1 MNKHQR
7 IHYVVFALLLSFC
20 CVKVYAQGELVTVHL
35 KNASLKEVFNVIE
48 KQTSY
53 HFSYRNVVIDDKKDI
68 TVAKSKVTVA
78 ELLDDVLPQKNLGYN
93 IISSKSIVVW
103 DKKAAPAEKRK
114 VTGVVKDASGEP
126 VIGANVLIKGKS
138 VGTITDINGT
148 FTLEDVPLN
157 AVLDVSYIGYVNQ
170 LVSLGDKTQVEIELK
185 EDVKALNEV
194 VVVGYG
200 TQKKIN
206 LTGAIGS
213 VKSEDLEKVHV
224 VNTVNSL
231 SGKVPG
237 LVLKQVSGQPGDNDP
252 YLDIRGFGSPLI
264 IIDGTQQGS
273 FGNLDI
279 EEIESINVLKDASAA
294 VYGVQAGNG
303 VILVT
308 TKRGASG
315 KPKITFNAS
324 YTLSNPTKYPK
335 LMNAGQYSELYN
347 EAQLNDG
354 VSPDNLRF
362 TAEEIAHYKNQDDP
376 VNYPNTNW
384 YDVTTKKYAPQQKYN
399 LNVTGGNEQVKYFF
413 SLGYADEGGLW
424 KSGDSEFKRYNIR
437 SNIDAKITK
446 SLSASVDISG
456 RKENRNNPNMSV
468 SDIFLNLLRSQ
479 PIYQAVYPDPTK
491 YAAIGKGG
499 ANGLNSTQKD
509 VVGYIDDERNY
520 FTSTFKLKYEFPFI
534 KGLWAEGRI
543 TYYRDQTF
551 IRNWSQKYSTYN
563 YDPASDSYSL
573 AYTNGQNALK
583 QTQYHTRR
591 TTYQYSLNYNN
602 VFGKHD
608 VSGLFLFEGI
618 NEDGNDFFGSRIN
631 YISTAVQQLFAGG
644 TDDQVTS
651 GSAWENGRAS
661 FIGRLNYIYD
671 SKYLLEMTFRE
682 DGSPKFNKG
691 RRWGFFPSVSAGWI
705 ISNEKFMYS
714 LNNWLDNLKLRLS
727 YSNTG
732 NDSTGNFQYLTGYT
746 YASNYM
752 IGSSPQQTIAS
763 TGLSNPYITWES
775 MKTYNVGLDVRFL
788 GCLSATFDLFYR
800 KRTGMLANRQG
811 SLPYSFGASLPA
823 ENINS
828 QDNRGFELVL
838 GYQKKF
844 GDFNLNLSGNL
855 SYSRAKWIHFEEA
868 EYTDEDQIRINKKS
882 GKWVNERY
890 GYITNGF
897 FESQEQID
905 QWPIDQDGANN
916 VTIKPGDLIYKD
928 LNNDNVIDWKDQ
940 DIIGKGEMP
949 TIYYGFN
956 VDLSWKGFSLNMLW
970 QGATGFNFEIVS
982 DARSTFTQ
990 NRNGYEYFYSDRWT
1004 PGNKNAKFPR
1014 ASIGLPANQDK
1025 FSDFWYKEA
1034 TYLRL
1039 KSLMLS
1045 YNLPKKVVS
1054 KLNLPDIS
1062 IYVAGTNLLTFDNLS
1077 YYGYD
1082 PEAPNYNNGLY
1093 YPQQKTY
1100 TVGLKVNF

>member
-264 IIDGTQQGS
+264 IIDGTQQGG

-491 YAAIGKGG
+491 YAAVGKGG

-509 VVGYIDDERNY
+509 VVGYID
-520 FTSTFKLKYEFPFI
+520 TSLCKQRLCIPFP
-534 KGLWAEGRI
+534 
-543 TYYRDQTF
+543 
-551 IRNWSQKYSTYN
+551 
-563 YDPASDSYSL
+563 
-573 AYTNGQNALK
+573 
-583 QTQYHTRR
+583 
-591 TTYQYSLNYNN
+591 
-602 VFGKHD
+602 
-608 VSGLFLFEGI
+608 
-618 NEDGNDFFGSRIN
+618 
-631 YISTAVQQLFAGG
+631 
-644 TDDQVTS
+644 
-651 GSAWENGRAS
+651 
-661 FIGRLNYIYD
+661 
-671 SKYLLEMTFRE
+671 
-682 DGSPKFNKG
+682 
-691 RRWGFFPSVSAGWI
+691 
-705 ISNEKFMYS
+705 
-714 LNNWLDNLKLRLS
+714 
-727 YSNTG
+727 
-732 NDSTGNFQYLTGYT
+732 
-746 YASNYM
+746 
-752 IGSSPQQTIAS
+752 
-763 TGLSNPYITWES
+763 
-775 MKTYNVGLDVRFL
+775 
-788 GCLSATFDLFYR
+788 
-800 KRTGMLANRQG
+800 
-811 SLPYSFGASLPA
+811 
-823 ENINS
+823 
-828 QDNRGFELVL
+828 
-838 GYQKKF
+838 
-844 GDFNLNLSGNL
+844 
-855 SYSRAKWIHFEEA
+855 
-868 EYTDEDQIRINKKS
+868 
-882 GKWVNERY
+882 
-890 GYITNGF
+890 
-897 FESQEQID
+897 
-905 QWPIDQDGANN
+905 
-916 VTIKPGDLIYKD
+916 
-928 LNNDNVIDWKDQ
+928 
-940 DIIGKGEMP
+940 
-949 TIYYGFN
+949 
-956 VDLSWKGFSLNMLW
+956 
-970 QGATGFNFEIVS
+970 
-982 DARSTFTQ
+982 
-990 NRNGYEYFYSDRWT
+990 
-1004 PGNKNAKFPR
+1004 
-1014 ASIGLPANQDK
+1014 
-1025 FSDFWYKEA
+1025 
-1034 TYLRL
+1034 
-1039 KSLMLS
+1039 
-1045 YNLPKKVVS
+1045 
-1054 KLNLPDIS
+1054 
-1062 IYVAGTNLLTFDNLS
+1062 
-1077 YYGYD
+1077 
-1082 PEAPNYNNGLY
+1082 
-1093 YPQQKTY
+1093 
-1100 TVGLKVNF
+1100 